1 MTSHL
6 RFVAFGMLSIGC
18 VLAQDR
24 FSERLTTEERAAAG
38 LYQLTPA
45 QLATLDA
52 LVKKDHDR
60 AATLPTAAATAP
72 TATAPETPVANTT
85 PAETASPRPDAP
97 AKRRHF
103 GLPVRDETN
112 AIAGVLDGE
121 FNGWHGATVFRLQDG
136 QVWVQEDKTDVY
148 DATPR
153 ANPKVNISKS
163 MFGGYKLSVEGV
175 PGWVRVRRIQ

>member
-1 MTSHL
+1 
-6 RFVAFGMLSIGC
+6 MLSIGC

-38 LYQLTPA
+38 LDQLTPA

-60 AATLPTAAATAP
+60 AATVTAPAAPAPAANAPAAAVVDA
-72 TATAPETPVANTT
+72 AQAETPSAR
-85 PAETASPRPDAP
+85 SDAP

-112 AIAGVLDGE
+112 AITGVLAGE

-136 QVWVQEDKTDVY
+136 QIWVQEDKTDVY

-153 ANPKVNISKS
+153 ENPKVSISKS